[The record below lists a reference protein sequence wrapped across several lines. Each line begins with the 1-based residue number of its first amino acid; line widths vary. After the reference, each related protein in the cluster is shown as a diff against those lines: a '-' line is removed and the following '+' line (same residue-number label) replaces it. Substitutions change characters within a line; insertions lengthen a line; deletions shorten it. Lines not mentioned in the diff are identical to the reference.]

1 MRRVYIVVEGQTEQE
16 FVNTVIS
23 PYLQEFGVFNITPVL
38 IRTSRNGRGG
48 MVNYQHLWNTVKSLL
63 GSSRNDFVVTTFIDF
78 FRIPNTMPRYE
89 ECMAKASKI
98 ERVKALESAMNEHIG
113 DRRFFSY
120 IQLHEFEALLFSNN
134 NCFEYYFSEECAK
147 KTNNIVSSY
156 ENPEDINSSPEGAP
170 SKRLLA
176 LKSDYNKVLEGN
188 LIALE
193 VGIMSMLEKCPRF
206 NGWITQ
212 IIDTCKIS
220 VE

>member
-23 PYLQEFGVFNITPVL
+23 PYLQGFGVFSITPVL

-48 MVNYQHLWNTVKSLL
+48 MVNYQHLWNTVKLL
-63 GSSRNDFVVTTFIDF
+63 LKSSRKDFVVTTFIDF
-78 FRIPNTMPRYE
+78 FRISNTMPRYE
-89 ECMAKASKI
+89 ECMAKVSKI
-98 ERVKALESAMNEHIG
+98 ERVEALESAMNENIG

-134 NCFEYYFSEECAK
+134 NGFAYYFPEECAK
-147 KTNNIVSSY
+147 RTGNIVSSY

-206 NGWITQ
+206 NRWITQ
-212 IIDTCKIS
+212 IIDTCKI
-220 VE
+220 

>member
-98 ERVKALESAMNEHIG
+98 ERVKALESAMNE
-113 DRRFFSY
+113 
-120 IQLHEFEALLFSNN
+120 Q
-134 NCFEYYFSEECAK
+134 SE
-147 KTNNIVSSY
+147 IDVSFLISSY
-156 ENPEDINSSPEGAP
+156 MNL
-170 SKRLLA
+170 RLFCSLIIMVLSTTSQKNV
-176 LKSDYNKVLEGN
+176 LKK
-188 LIALE
+188 
-193 VGIMSMLEKCPRF
+193 
-206 NGWITQ
+206 Q
-212 IIDTCKIS
+212 IILFPRMKIRKI
-220 VE
+220 

>member
-23 PYLQEFGVFNITPVL
+23 PYLQGFGVFSITPVL

-48 MVNYQHLWNTVKSLL
+48 MVNYQHLWNTVKLL
-63 GSSRNDFVVTTFIDF
+63 LKSSRKDFVVTTFIDF
-78 FRIPNTMPRYE
+78 FRIPNPMPRYE

-98 ERVKALESAMNEHIG
+98 ERVEALESAMNENIG

-134 NCFEYYFSEECAK
+134 NGFAYYFPEECAK
-147 KTNNIVSSY
+147 RTGNIVSSY

-193 VGIMSMLEKCPRF
+193 VGIMGMLEKCPRF
-206 NGWITQ
+206 NRWITQ
-212 IIDTCKIS
+212 IIDTCKI
-220 VE
+220 

>member
-23 PYLQEFGVFNITPVL
+23 PYLQGFGVFSITPVL

-48 MVNYQHLWNTVKSLL
+48 MVNYQHLWNTVKLL
-63 GSSRNDFVVTTFIDF
+63 LKSSRKDFVVTTFIDF
-78 FRIPNTMPRYE
+78 FRILNTMPRYE

-98 ERVKALESAMNEHIG
+98 ERVEALESAMNENIG

-134 NCFEYYFSEECAK
+134 NGFAYYFPEECAK
-147 KTNNIVSSY
+147 RTGNIVSSY

-206 NGWITQ
+206 NRWITQ
-212 IIDTCKIS
+212 IIDTCKI
-220 VE
+220 

>member
-23 PYLQEFGVFNITPVL
+23 PYLQGFGVFSITPFI

-48 MVNYQHLWNTVKSLL
+48 MVNYQHLWNTVKLL
-63 GSSRNDFVVTTFIDF
+63 LKSSRKDFVVTTFIDF

-98 ERVKALESAMNEHIG
+98 ERVEALESAMNENIG
-113 DRRFFSY
+113 DRRIFSY
-120 IQLHEFEALLFSNN
+120 IKLHEFEAILFSNN
-134 NCFEYYFSEECAK
+134 NGFEYYFQKECAIR
-147 KTNNIVSSY
+147 TGNIVSSY

-176 LKSDYNKVLEGN
+176 L
-188 LIALE
+188 
-193 VGIMSMLEKCPRF
+193 
-206 NGWITQ
+206 
-212 IIDTCKIS
+212 
-220 VE
+220 